1 MLKILKIV
9 GAVLVRVRVG
19 MITVGAVNNSSKS
32 SQLFEVA
39 NVVAASFFKT
49 DHD

>member
-1 MLKILKIV
+1 MKIV
-9 GAVLVRVRVG
+9 GAVFVRVRAD
-19 MITVGAVNNSSKS
+19 MITVGAVNNSSTS

-49 DHD
+49 DHGGGPL